1 MESRTF
7 QNSTG
12 RSTTTSG
19 INNFVERETKEKEL
33 FILLTE
39 ITIRVKPSYWEAFQK
54 APSPC
59 SNAIPFDCLRSNIAR
74 KDVLTTK

>member
-1 MESRTF
+1 MSRRFPPSLQQTVEKWDQLQNGQMESRTF
-7 QNSTG
+7 QNST
-12 RSTTTSG
+12 RKVHYYHHG

-54 APSPC
+54 AP
-59 SNAIPFDCLRSNIAR
+59 
-74 KDVLTTK
+74 